1 MKIFHLALSI
11 SSIFASDLR
20 EGTRTVWTVVVK
32 SKSSD
37 TMHMKNPL
45 KMFDLDAKTEQR
57 KVSEFM
63 QKQIYGEGILAFQ
76 LNRLTRE
83 ITHFVAN

>member
-1 MKIFHLALSI
+1 
-11 SSIFASDLR
+11 
-20 EGTRTVWTVVVK
+20 
-32 SKSSD
+32 
-37 TMHMKNPL
+37 
-45 KMFDLDAKTEQR
+45 MFDLDAKTEQR

-83 ITHFVAN
+83 IIHFVAN